1 MTITQNQKP
10 DAARFAKDDLASN
23 YNKWHEAERKP
34 GEVKIVKHFRDRRS
48 HLISQKKTKERELL
62 LKEKELEYA
71 REFNTSDSNRQE
83 RENNIKTEIAGLD
96 KELEL
101 LRIELQKVEA
111 AITRLKIKNPQLKK
125 QAVDSEVASTPIKVK
140 NNWFLKYGK
149 SILLMGM
156 LIFIS
161 GFDAYNMYASLDKF
175 DHDPTKYQILCSFIF
190 CAVLYTSYNL
200 KKHNTP
206 ILWIGFL
213 LFVTVAN
220 IPQFLGRNPVFGI
233 SNLLNSPSHMIVFV
247 ISFFG
252 SIIITVSN
260 QLLSKHPKTT
270 KNSSAPEAQLPTD
283 SQVSDNIQFSQLL
296 KKRGDLSLRDGLLL
310 SKKAVLQKQ
319 LEDMARNS
327 EDMEKATID
336 GKLKAI
342 QQLDEEHAQLQMEV
356 EKIQVQVDDLPEE
369 MKDSIQEYR
378 QEIEIMQ
385 LINNYPSTVNYY
397 DINSFT
403 I

>member
-1 MTITQNQKP
+1 M
-10 DAARFAKDDLASN
+10 
-23 YNKWHEAERKP
+23 
-34 GEVKIVKHFRDRRS
+34 
-48 HLISQKKTKERELL
+48 
-62 LKEKELEYA
+62 
-71 REFNTSDSNRQE
+71 
-83 RENNIKTEIAGLD
+83 
-96 KELEL
+96 
-101 LRIELQKVEA
+101 
-111 AITRLKIKNPQLKK
+111 
-125 QAVDSEVASTPIKVK
+125 
-140 NNWFLKYGK
+140 KYGK

-260 QLLSKHPKTT
+260 QFLNKHPKTT
-270 KNSSAPEAQLPTD
+270 KNSADPEAQLPTD

-296 KKRGDLSLRDGLLL
+296 KKRGDLSLRDGLIL
-310 SKKAVLQKQ
+310 SKKAVLEKQ
-319 LEDMARNS
+319 LEDMGRKS

-342 QQLDEEHAQLQMEV
+342 QQLDEEHVQLQMEV